1 METSTSAAPKTPA
14 ETTPLAM
21 NSTVTTSSSTPQESP
36 TMEENVK
43 NLKRKVISVSK
54 LMGVFESKEQELA
67 KVRKELEEARKEITT
82 LRAAPPKVDATVT
95 GDIKRLSDLLATR
108 TQQVKQ
114 AKLEADQ
121 AKERLSLME
130 TSLARMTRQF
140 KAMEMLK
147 NQTEMK
153 FARPDKVQED
163 LKDAQKKVAQLQ
175 KDLDQA
181 NRRSKQET
189 SQLREKLMRAS
200 AETADRLVWQEE
212 QKKKWENEEARRS
225 QHLERKIVELEE
237 QLSAAGTEQLL
248 EMEFAKDELKD
259 AQQELTRTGDRLKDA
274 NDKIRNLHHTIIELR
289 VQKGALE
296 RKLEHR
302 HEEMLGVDEFE
313 EINPNDLDN
322 RPSTS
327 VRQEVS
333 PNPPSGEQL
342 QSALDALKGLTA
354 QFSVLRWIQG
364 SEDDKQRTAALEA
377 QIRTLMNEK
386 QALQDELTHQLTMP
400 KPTRRLSV
408 PTASDTIAAIEISKK
423 KSRKRVIAEPMNA
436 STVAQSDL
444 LNEDVRSAD
453 YDAELGEDP
462 YSIDHDASPLDP
474 TADAQG
480 IEKKLNKRKKT
491 DVEPRTTTKKARSGV
506 ASLLTKTGKLRRR
519 TTKSKS
525 AIDITQLEIRNIS
538 LVPSIANP
546 RSYFTSLMNSAFV
559 HDSQAFMKLDM
570 ISNCMPDKLNDLFEA
585 VKDKAKDIVG
595 EVGSFRQEQD
605 LNANNV
611 AAWTMEGYTT
621 ITISTSLCPSEVYI
635 VQLLCLVEKRL
646 SEMKIADAF
655 FHTMYDA
662 ILLAALTE
670 DQLASASV
678 LVRIVTGVCR
688 ALGDIQRPRVLAYD
702 LLREI
707 SKPKS
712 SLVLCE
718 AMASVWP
725 LVFMVTDDVAPEDPQ
740 RYMLKAWQAVLG
752 TLQEASKDD
761 EVGSKIPL
769 IPFGFDTF
777 TKKCEWPDLDDAPF
791 VDELAAELMSI
802 VRTPEFTQSCT
813 TQPGY
818 EFTLRKTLELLF
830 IHGYEWIEV
839 YNDFIKPELSKMMLD
854 GCRYAFATPLVASVT
869 RETRSNASKAD
880 ENDKA
885 VMDAAPI
892 RLLLE
897 AVLDSEA
904 TLDHQAQSALAIVV
918 MSNGQEDQLEKVK
931 QWYGNLKEG
940 EQNALPAPLQDVLV

>member
-1 METSTSAAPKTPA
+1 METSTSAAPKTSA
-14 ETTPLAM
+14 EMTPLAM
-21 NSTVTTSSSTPQESP
+21 NTTVSTSSSTPQESP

-54 LMGVFESKEQELA
+54 LMGVFENKEQELA
-67 KVRKELEEARKEITT
+67 KVRKELEEARKEITA

-95 GDIKRLSDLLATR
+95 GDIKRLSDLLAAR
-108 TQQVKQ
+108 TQQVKH

-121 AKERLSLME
+121 AKERQSLME
-130 TSLARMTRQF
+130 SSLARMTQQF

-153 FARPDKVQED
+153 FSRPDKVQED
-163 LKDAQKKVAQLQ
+163 LNDAHKKVAQLQ
-175 KDLDQA
+175 KDLDQT

-200 AETADRLVWQEE
+200 AEIADRKVWQEE
-212 QKKKWENEEARRS
+212 QKKKWENEEARRT

-237 QLSAAGTEQLL
+237 HLNATGTEQHL

-259 AQQELTRTGDRLKDA
+259 AQDELARTGDKLRDA
-274 NDKIRNLHHTIIELR
+274 NDKIRTLHHTIIELR
-289 VQKGALE
+289 VQNGALE

-302 HEEMLGVDEFE
+302 HEEILGADEFE
-313 EINPNDLDN
+313 EINPNDLN
-322 RPSTS
+322 SRPSAS
-327 VRQEVS
+327 VQQEVS
-333 PNPPSGEQL
+333 PNPPSDEQL

-354 QFSVLRWIQG
+354 QFSVLRWVQG

-377 QIRTLMNEK
+377 QIKTLMSEK

-400 KPTRRLSV
+400 KPTRRLSA
-408 PTASDTIAAIEISKK
+408 PTASDTVAAIETPKK
-423 KSRKRVIAEPMNA
+423 KNRKRVIAESMDAP
-436 STVAQSDL
+436 TVTQSGHP
-444 LNEDVRSAD
+444 NEDVRSAD
-453 YDAELGEDP
+453 YDTELGDDS
-462 YSIDHDASPLDP
+462 YIIDHDASSLDP
-474 TADAQG
+474 TTSAQG
-480 IEKKLNKRKKT
+480 IEKKLSKRRKAE
-491 DVEPRTTTKKARSGV
+491 VAPRTTTKKPRSGV

-525 AIDITQLEIRNIS
+525 AVDITQLEIRNIS

-546 RSYFTSLMNSAFV
+546 RSYFSLLMNSAFV

-570 ISNCMPDKLNDLFEA
+570 ISNSMPDKLNDLLEA
-585 VKDKAKDIVG
+585 VKDKAKDIAD
-595 EVGSFRQEQD
+595 EVGSFRQGQD
-605 LNANNV
+605 LNADKI

-621 ITISTSLCPSEVYI
+621 ITISASLCPSEVYI
-635 VQLLCLVEKRL
+635 VQLLCLVETRL
-646 SEMKIADAF
+646 PEMKIVDTF

-662 ILLAALTE
+662 ILLAAPTE
-670 DQLASASV
+670 DQLATASV
-678 LVRIVTGVCR
+678 LVRVVTGVCR
-688 ALGDIQRPRVLAYD
+688 ALGDIQRPRILAYD

-725 LVFMVTDDVAPEDPQ
+725 LVFMVTGDITSEDPQ

-761 EVGSKIPL
+761 EV
-769 IPFGFDTF
+769 PFGFDTF
-777 TKKCEWPDLDDAPF
+777 TKKCGWPHLDDAPF

-818 EFTLRKTLELLF
+818 EFTFRKALELLF

-869 RETRSNASKAD
+869 RETRSNASKTD

-904 TLDHQAQSALAIVV
+904 TLNHQVQSALAIVV
-918 MSNGQEDQLEKVK
+918 MSNGQGDQLEKVK

-940 EQNALPAPLQDVLV
+940 EQNALPAPLQDVLA